1 LRRLIVVAV
10 LLPLLAMAET
20 PVYRSFDK
28 EGRVIYSPRPP
39 ADAVKSEEVA
49 IPPPPPESEVQR
61 AEEETRKRKAQLERL
76 DQERRLRAAE
86 EQERQRR
93 ELESMPV
100 QQPQNW
106 WPIPAIVTHPLPE
119 VPPTPD
125 APPASPAPQPVR

>member
-1 LRRLIVVAV
+1 MRRLIVVAV

-20 PVYRSFDK
+20 PVYRSLDK

-49 IPPPPPESEVQR
+49 IPPPPLESEVQR
-61 AEEETRKRKAQLERL
+61 AEEETRKRKEQLERL
-76 DQERRLRAAE
+76 DQERRLHAAE

-106 WPIPAIVTHPLPE
+106 WPIPAIVTHPLPG
-119 VPPTPD
+119 VPTAPD
-125 APPASPAPQPVR
+125 APPAPLPVR